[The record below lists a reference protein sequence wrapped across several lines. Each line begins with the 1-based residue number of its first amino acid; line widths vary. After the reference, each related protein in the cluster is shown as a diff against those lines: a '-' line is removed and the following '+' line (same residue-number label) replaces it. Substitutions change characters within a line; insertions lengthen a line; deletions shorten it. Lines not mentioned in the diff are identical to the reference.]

1 VLGTKDESGRRRP
14 EEVKGTEFV
23 LECDMVISAL
33 GQKPEPQSVIGME
46 LGKGGMIAADPIT
59 GATGTSGVFAGGD
72 AVRVENIISAVAEG
86 KKCAVSID
94 RMLAGTEAILEY
106 EPDYPV
112 VSKEDV
118 LERGGY
124 VKKHADVDL
133 FTLTGA
139 DRVKDFERHER
150 SLTMEEAVEEAKR
163 CLSCGCGEGCGI
175 CAEICAEFAIS
186 KKAVDVWEIDEEKC
200 VACGMCYNRCPNRN
214 IAMIN
219 RCVKV

>member
-1 VLGTKDESGRRRP
+1 
-14 EEVKGTEFV
+14 
-23 LECDMVISAL
+23 
-33 GQKPEPQSVIGME
+33 
-46 LGKGGMIAADPIT
+46 
-59 GATGTSGVFAGGD
+59 
-72 AVRVENIISAVAEG
+72 
-86 KKCAVSID
+86 
-94 RMLAGTEAILEY
+94 
-106 EPDYPV
+106 
-112 VSKEDV
+112 
-118 LERGGY
+118 
-124 VKKHADVDL
+124 VKKHAAVDL

-139 DRVKDFERHER
+139 DRIKDFTCHER

-219 RCVKV
+219 RGVKV